1 MSKDES
7 IMPEPPEV
15 SLFTK
20 SEKRKTPSNNG
31 GSEAKPEEKKIDQ
44 K

>member
-1 MSKDES
+1 
-7 IMPEPPEV
+7 MPDLPEV

-20 SEKRKTPSNNG
+20 SEKRKTPSNG